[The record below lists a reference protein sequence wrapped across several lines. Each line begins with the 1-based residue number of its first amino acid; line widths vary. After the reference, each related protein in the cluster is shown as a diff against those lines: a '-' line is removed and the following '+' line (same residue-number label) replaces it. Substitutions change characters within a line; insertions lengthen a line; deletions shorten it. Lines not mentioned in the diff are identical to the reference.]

1 MSNTKNCAS
10 TALYESLE
18 HCKGTTVLPGLRPH
32 VFYIP
37 KRDIVTFPAPPNTVP
52 DGGHMGAL
60 ATISKDFILA
70 ADAKWKKIDIVSNA
84 SNVNSESQ
92 GDAPSKTFKNS
103 GVFKYPGNNAAAAAF
118 CRQANADDIVYLWP
132 QRDGQY
138 RLLGNNMFET
148 NTTPS
153 QESGSAETDA
163 SGTTIN
169 VAVTDVMPSPFY
181 TGKIETVDGDISG
194 ADGSPVTAGGSPVP
208 AGG

>member
-1 MSNTKNCAS
+1 MENTNPCAS
-10 TALYESLE
+10 TALYESLV

-32 VFYIP
+32 IFYIA
-37 KRDIVTFPAPPNTVP
+37 KSDIVTFPTPPKTVP
-52 DGGHMGAL
+52 SEGTMGAL
-60 ATISKDFILA
+60 ATISENFVLKS
-70 ADAKWKKIDIVSNA
+70 DAKWKKIDIVASA

-92 GDAPSKTFKNS
+92 GEAPSKTFNNN
-103 GVFKYPGNNAAAAAF
+103 GAFRYPGNNAAAAAF

-138 RLLGNNMFET
+138 RVLGNPMFET

-169 VAVTDVMPSPFY
+169 VAVTDIMPSPFY
-181 TGKIETVDGDISG
+181 TGKIETEDGDISG
-194 ADGSPVTAGGSPVP
+194 ADGSTMAGG
-208 AGG
+208 